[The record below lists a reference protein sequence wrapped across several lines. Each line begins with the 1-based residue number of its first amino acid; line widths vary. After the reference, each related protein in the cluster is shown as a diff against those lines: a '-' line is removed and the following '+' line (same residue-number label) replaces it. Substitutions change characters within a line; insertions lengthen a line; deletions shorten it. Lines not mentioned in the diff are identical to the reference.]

1 MGQQRNEDIRVKNLL
16 RDTNMMNLTNMRI
29 GKRLAVGFGIA
40 VALSMAIS
48 ITGWWAGQSI
58 NSAAERALSEGTK
71 TLLTRVA
78 IYRTFKIEV
87 LVHKIITAPDEERR
101 KQYQAQLA
109 DERQVLKAQLSEI
122 QEKAASETSRQ
133 LSQSLATA
141 VASWRET
148 NNRAIDLAL
157 SGKRDEALQLMHG
170 EASAKMDTAADI
182 ANHLADW
189 ENNKRQAAVEEEAAI
204 TLKARWIL
212 GILSLLAVAISVG
225 FGIFITRS
233 ISLPLG
239 HAIFFVD
246 QVSKGDVSRDV
257 HAEYAARK
265 DEIGDLAHSVQ
276 VMVENLRKLLR
287 EISQGIQTVASSATQ
302 LTAASSQTASSVT
315 AMSEKSATVAAAA
328 EESCATTSAV
338 SSSMERASANLTS
351 VAGATEEMSSTVA
364 EIASNSE
371 KARMISEKAM
381 AQAQTISTIMSE
393 LGRAAQEIGKVTET
407 ITDISAQ
414 TNLLALNATIEA
426 ARAGTA
432 GKGFAVVA
440 NEIKEL
446 AKQTSEATEDI
457 KAKIAGVQ
465 NSTTGAVQT
474 IETITGVIKEI
485 GNTVASTAAAIEEQA
500 TVTKNV
506 AGEIAQATAVVRE
519 VNDQVAQTASVS
531 RSIASDIATVN
542 NNTAEIRNGGEQV
555 QSSATELSRLS
566 EQLKVLVAQ
575 FSV

>member
-1 MGQQRNEDIRVKNLL
+1 
-16 RDTNMMNLTNMRI
+16 MMNLTNMRI
-29 GKRLAVGFGIA
+29 GKRLTVGFGIS
-40 VALSMAIS
+40 V
-48 ITGWWAGQSI
+48 
-58 NSAAERALSEGTK
+58 
-71 TLLTRVA
+71 LLTVA
-78 IYRTFKIEV
+78 MAA
-87 LVHKIITAPDEERR
+87 TAWWGLAATS
-101 KQYQAQLA
+101 QAQKEALTFATKAVQTRTIAKEVSDIYLA
-109 DERQVLKAQLSEI
+109 IWHIATTKDQESRQEYKAAL
-122 QEKAASETSRQ
+122 EKARESYRAAMADARAHARTEKGKQ
-133 LSQSLATA
+133 LMAQVDESLAA
-141 VASWRET
+141 AREL
-148 NNRAIDLAL
+148 NVHVVDLAMA
-157 SGKRDEALQLMHG
+157 GKENEAITLFTETGSKQLKTIDEQLG
-170 EASAKMDTAADI
+170 QLCQWEEELANESATAAD
-182 ANHLADW
+182 ALGT
-189 ENNKRQAAVEEEAAI
+189 KV
-204 TLKARWIL
+204 RWIL
-212 GILSLLAVAISVG
+212 AAIVIGVVGLTVVFAIL
-225 FGIFITRS
+225 ITRS
-233 ISLPLG
+233 ISKPLAEG
-239 HAIFFVD
+239 TAFLEH
-246 QVSKGDVSRDV
+246 VSKGDISKDV
-257 HAEYAARK
+257 TAEMLARK
-265 DEIGDLAHSVQ
+265 DEVGDLGRSVQ
-276 VMVENLRKLLR
+276 TMAESLRKLLR
-287 EISQGIQTVASSATQ
+287 EISQGVQTVASSATQ
-302 LTAASSQTASSVT
+302 LTAASTQTASSVI
-315 AMSEKSATVAAAA
+315 AMSEKSSTVAAAA
-328 EESCATTSAV
+328 EESCATTTAV
-338 SSSMERASANLTS
+338 STSMERASANLTS

-371 KARMISEKAM
+371 KARVISEKAM

-506 AGEIAQATAVVRE
+506 AGEIAQATSLVRE

-542 NNTAEIRNGGEQV
+542 SATAGIREGGEQV
-555 QSSATELSRLS
+555 ETSASELSRLS

>member
-1 MGQQRNEDIRVKNLL
+1 
-16 RDTNMMNLTNMRI
+16 MRI
-29 GKRLAVGFGIA
+29 GKRLALGFGLCTVLVIVMAGVAWWGIA
-40 VALSMAIS
+40 ATNDAADRRALQRSKTVVAQSILSDVNKVRAIVIS
-48 ITGWWAGQSI
+48 IAAESSADVRLQLKNELADTRASCGKKMQELASFNDSGEGRQLLGNIQAVIQQWRVVNNQTIDLAMQGNNAEATRMTLSAGRRFQTAAEASVRQYVDFR
-58 NSAAERALSEGTK
+58 NHRVAEAAAERDRTTARVRWTAS
-71 TLLTRVA
+71 LLVLISVA
-78 IYRTFKIEV
+78 CC
-87 LVHKIITAPDEERR
+87 L
-101 KQYQAQLA
+101 LA
-109 DERQVLKAQLSEI
+109 
-122 QEKAASETSRQ
+122 
-133 LSQSLATA
+133 
-141 VASWRET
+141 
-148 NNRAIDLAL
+148 
-157 SGKRDEALQLMHG
+157 
-170 EASAKMDTAADI
+170 
-182 ANHLADW
+182 
-189 ENNKRQAAVEEEAAI
+189 
-204 TLKARWIL
+204 
-212 GILSLLAVAISVG
+212 GIL
-225 FGIFITRS
+225 ITRS
-233 ISLPLG
+233 ISRPIATATQFL
-239 HAIFFVD
+239 AR
-246 QVSKGDVSRDV
+246 VSQGDVSHDV
-257 HAEYAARK
+257 RPEFLGRK
-265 DEIGDLAHSVQ
+265 DEVGDLAQSVQ
-276 VMVENLRKLLR
+276 QMSEHLRKLVR
-287 EISQGIQTVASSATQ
+287 EMSQGVQTVASSAIQ
-302 LTAASSQTASSVT
+302 LTTASTET
-315 AMSEKSATVAAAA
+315 AQEVKAMAEKSATVAAAA
-328 EESCATTSAV
+328 EESCATTTAI

-371 KARMISEKAM
+371 KARVISEKAM
-381 AQAQTISTIMSE
+381 AQAQTISAIMSE

-465 NSTTGAVQT
+465 NSTTSAVET

-542 NNTAEIRNGGEQV
+542 GATAGIREGGEQV
-555 QSSATELSRLS
+555 ETSASELSRLS

>member
-1 MGQQRNEDIRVKNLL
+1 
-16 RDTNMMNLTNMRI
+16 MMNLTNMRI
-29 GKRLAVGFGIA
+29 GKRLAVGFGLAIVLAMGIA
-40 VALSMAIS
+40 A
-48 ITGWWAGQSI
+48 TGWWSGHAIDDAANRTIAQGSRNLLRSQAMTDNALI
-58 NSAAERALSEGTK
+58 NFLALKS
-71 TLLTRVA
+71 V
-78 IYRTFKIEV
+78 
-87 LVHKIITAPDEERR
+87 TAPDNQHRND
-101 KQYQAQLA
+101 YQPQLA
-109 DERQVLKAQLSEI
+109 EARQRLKSELTEI
-122 QEKAASETSRQ
+122 ENGT
-133 LSQSLATA
+133 ATA
-141 VASWRET
+141 EARHLAESLTAATAAQRET
-148 NNRAIDLAL
+148 NNRAMELAVN
-157 SGKRDEALQLMHG
+157 GKHDEALAVMHG
-170 EASAKMDTAADI
+170 EAGVRMADTFAVEQQ
-182 ANHLADW
+182 LADLG
-189 ENNKRQAAVEEEAAI
+189 EKQRNELIEEKAAI
-204 TLKARWIL
+204 TAKARWVL
-212 GILSLLAVAISVG
+212 GILSLLAVGISVA
-225 FGIFITRS
+225 FAIFITRS
-233 ISLPLG
+233 ISIPLG
-239 HAIFFVD
+239 QAVFLLD
-246 QVSKGDVSRDV
+246 QVSKGDITKDV
-257 HAEYAARK
+257 HAENALRK
-265 DEIGDLAHSVQ
+265 DEIGDLARALHTTIES
-276 VMVENLRKLLR
+276 LRKLVG
-287 EISQGIQTVASSATQ
+287 EMSQGIQTVASSATQ
-302 LTAASSQTASSVT
+302 LSAASSQTANSVHDM
-315 AMSEKSATVAAAA
+315 AEKSSTVAAAA
-328 EESCATTSAV
+328 EESCATTTAV

-371 KARMISEKAM
+371 KARVISEKAM
-381 AQAQTISTIMSE
+381 AQAQTISAIMSE

-465 NSTTGAVQT
+465 NSTTGAVES

-519 VNDQVAQTASVS
+519 VNDQVAQTATVS

-542 NNTAEIRNGGEQV
+542 
-555 QSSATELSRLS
+555 SATAGIREGGQQVETSAGELSRLS